1 MSLSWDFANFV
12 PRTANARA
20 DDDHSDQ
27 QQHIL
32 KHGSQLDGWGSDAPV
47 YTARGFQLG
56 YSRMKLTDLIVLC
69 VALLLVGILLLQIV
83 LRLLWFLG

>member
-1 MSLSWDFANFV
+1 LGLSHRERV
-12 PRTANARA
+12 

-32 KHGSQLDGWGSDAPV
+32 KHGSQLCGWRCDAPV
-47 YTARGFQLG
+47 YSCMSFRLG
-56 YSRMKLTDLIVLC
+56 YSRMKLTDLIELC
-69 VALLLVGILLLQIV
+69 VALLLVGILLLQIM